1 MEKTVGS
8 LMKKVVITGPESS
21 GKTTLFN
28 AIEEKFGIVG
38 VPEFARIYIDQLDR
52 PYVQG
57 DLIEIANGQLQLEQ
71 KFSNENKDL
80 LLCDTDLLTLK
91 VWSEY
96 KYGSCDPIIL
106 NQLMHHLPDYYVL
119 ASPDIPWEP
128 DPQRENPKERDEL
141 FQIYQK
147 EILTLKIPSI
157 IVAGSQEQRMD
168 QFLKFMNDL
177 P

>member
-28 AIEEKFGIVG
+28 AIEEKFGIAG

-52 PYVQG
+52 PYLQG

-128 DPQRENPKERDEL
+128 DPQRENPEERDEL

-177 P
+177 L

>member
-28 AIEEKFGIVG
+28 AIEEKFGIAG

-80 LLCDTDLLTLK
+80 LLCDTDLLTIK

-119 ASPDIPWEP
+119 TSPDIPWEP
-128 DPQRENPKERDEL
+128 DPQRENPEERDEL

-168 QFLKFMNDL
+168 QFLKVMNDL
-177 P
+177 L

>member
-28 AIEEKFGIVG
+28 AIEEKFGIAG

-80 LLCDTDLLTLK
+80 LLCDTDLLTIK

-96 KYGSCDPIIL
+96 KYGICDPIIL

-119 ASPDIPWEP
+119 TSPDIPWEP

-177 P
+177 L

>member
-28 AIEEKFGIVG
+28 AIEEKFGIAG

-80 LLCDTDLLTLK
+80 LLCDTDLLTIK

-96 KYGSCDPIIL
+96 KYGICDPIIL

-177 P
+177 L

>member
-28 AIEEKFGIVG
+28 AIEEKFGIAG
-38 VPEFARIYIDQLDR
+38 VPEFARVYIDQLDR

-80 LLCDTDLLTLK
+80 LLCDTDLLTIK

-96 KYGSCDPIIL
+96 KYGICDPIIL

>member
-1 MEKTVGS
+1 M
-8 LMKKVVITGPESS
+8 
-21 GKTTLFN
+21 
-28 AIEEKFGIVG
+28 
-38 VPEFARIYIDQLDR
+38 
-52 PYVQG
+52 
-57 DLIEIANGQLQLEQ
+57 
-71 KFSNENKDL
+71 
-80 LLCDTDLLTLK
+80 CDTDLLTLK

-177 P
+177 L

>member
-28 AIEEKFGIVG
+28 AIEEKFGIAG

-177 P
+177 L

>member
-8 LMKKVVITGPESS
+8 LMRKVVITGPESS

-28 AIEEKFGIVG
+28 AIEEKFGIAG
-38 VPEFARIYIDQLDR
+38 VPEFARVYIDQLDR

-80 LLCDTDLLTLK
+80 LLCDTDLLTIK

-96 KYGSCDPIIL
+96 KYGICDPIIL

>member
-28 AIEEKFGIVG
+28 AIEEKFGIAG
-38 VPEFARIYIDQLDR
+38 VPEFARVYIDQLDR

-80 LLCDTDLLTLK
+80 LLCDTDLLTIK

-96 KYGSCDPIIL
+96 KYGICDPIIL

-128 DPQRENPKERDEL
+128 DPQRENSKERDEL

-168 QFLKFMNDL
+168 KFLKFMNDL
-177 P
+177 L

>member
-28 AIEEKFGIVG
+28 AIEEKFGIAG
-38 VPEFARIYIDQLDR
+38 VPEFARVYIDQLDR

-80 LLCDTDLLTLK
+80 LLCDTDLLTIK
-91 VWSEY
+91 VWSEF
-96 KYGSCDPIIL
+96 KYGICDPIIQ
-106 NQLMHHLPDYYVL
+106 NQLMHYLPDYYVL
-119 ASPDIPWEP
+119 TSPDIPWEP

-177 P
+177 L

>member
-28 AIEEKFGIVG
+28 AIEEKFGIAG

-106 NQLMHHLPDYYVL
+106 NQLMHYLPDYYVL

-177 P
+177 L

>member
-1 MEKTVGS
+1 
-8 LMKKVVITGPESS
+8 MKKVVITGPESS

-28 AIEEKFGIVG
+28 AIEEKFGIAG
-38 VPEFARIYIDQLDR
+38 VPEFAGVYIDQLDR

-80 LLCDTDLLTLK
+80 LLCDTDLLTIK

-96 KYGSCDPIIL
+96 KYGICDPIIL

-128 DPQRENPKERDEL
+128 DPQRENSKERDEL

-168 QFLKFMNDL
+168 KFLKFMNDL
-177 P
+177 L

>member
-28 AIEEKFGIVG
+28 AIEEKFGIAG

-71 KFSNENKDL
+71 KFSNENNGL
-80 LLCDTDLLTLK
+80 LLCDTDLLTIK

-128 DPQRENPKERDEL
+128 DPQRENPEERDEL

>member
-28 AIEEKFGIVG
+28 AIEEKFGIAG

-80 LLCDTDLLTLK
+80 LLCDTDLLTIK

-96 KYGSCDPIIL
+96 KYGICDPIIL

>member
-28 AIEEKFGIVG
+28 AIKEKFGIAG

-80 LLCDTDLLTLK
+80 LLCDTDLLTIK

-128 DPQRENPKERDEL
+128 DPQRENPEERDEL

-177 P
+177 L

>member
-28 AIEEKFGIVG
+28 AIEEKFGIAG
-38 VPEFARIYIDQLDR
+38 VPEFARVYIDQLDR

-80 LLCDTDLLTLK
+80 LLCDTDLLTIK

-96 KYGSCDPIIL
+96 KYGICDPIIL

-177 P
+177 L

>member
-28 AIEEKFGIVG
+28 AIEEKFGIAG

-106 NQLMHHLPDYYVL
+106 NQLMRHLPDYYVL

-168 QFLKFMNDL
+168 QFLKFMTMQV
-177 P
+177 

>member
-21 GKTTLFN
+21 GKTTFFN
-28 AIEEKFGIVG
+28 AIEEKFGIAG

>member
-28 AIEEKFGIVG
+28 AIEEKFGIAG

-96 KYGSCDPIIL
+96 KYGICDPIIL